1 MTHTSRFG
9 IPLGDAVRCGVCER
23 RCVLKPGAWGF
34 CGNYV
39 NVDGE
44 LVLGSYGWLSAVEV
58 RPAEVKPFFHYWPG
72 SRALTFS
79 GWGCNF
85 TCPWCQ
91 NWHLSKVRFGRGGR
105 GRGSYF
111 HPSELVRL
119 ALAEGVEGLCAS
131 FHEPGVILDY
141 VLDVFEEGSRR
152 GLYCCVV
159 TNAFFTLDALRAL
172 LDAGCDGS
180 SIDVKG
186 CPETYARFM
195 GARGGEEVVLR
206 NAEYVLRE
214 GGHVEVVFLVVPGA
228 NDSREC
234 IEWVLREVKE
244 RLGDDVPL
252 HVNRYFPAYRY
263 SEPPTPLETL
273 AWVRERAR
281 ELGFKYVYVGN
292 VWGGE
297 ELINTYC
304 PSCGALLIRRHHYGV
319 SEVNLKVGG
328 DGYACPECGFR
339 VRLRGKVPTTYWRRA

>member
-1 MTHTSRFG
+1 MTRTSRFG
-9 IPLGDAVRCGVCER
+9 IPAGNAVRCGVCER
-23 RCVLKPGAWGF
+23 RCVLRPGAWGL

-91 NWHLSKVRFGRGGR
+91 NWHLSKVRFGRGGH
-105 GRGSYF
+105 GMGSYF
-111 HPSELVRL
+111 RPSELVRL
-119 ALAEGVEGLCAS
+119 ALTEEVEGLCAS

-141 VLDVFEEGSRR
+141 VLDVFEEGSRH

-159 TNAFFTLDALRAL
+159 TNAFFTVDALRAL
-172 LDAGCDGS
+172 LNAGCDGF

-186 CPETYARFM
+186 CPETYAKFM

-234 IEWVLREVKE
+234 VEWVLKEVKE

-252 HVNRYFPAYRY
+252 HVNRYFPAYKY
-263 SEPPTPLETL
+263 SKPPTPLETL
-273 AWVRERAR
+273 TQVKERAR

-292 VWGGE
+292 VWGDE
-297 ELINTYC
+297 ELMNTYC
-304 PSCGALLIRRHHYGV
+304 PSCGALLVRRHHYGV
-319 SEVNLKVGG
+319 SEVNLKVEGG
-328 DGYACPECGFR
+328 GYACPECGFR
-339 VRLRGKVPTTYWRRA
+339 VRLKGRIPG